1 MAGWHSL
8 LKEYGEF
15 HDNMT
20 SMWISLCTL
29 SVPYMLQ
36 QIIFKLTVLNIT
48 GSRKL
53 PVLEITQ
60 TNKLALVVRFK
71 AFRTT
76 GYFIT

>member
-8 LKEYGEF
+8 LQEYGEF

-20 SMWISLCTL
+20 SMWITL
-29 SVPYMLQ
+29 GVPYMLQ
-36 QIIFKLTVLNIT
+36 QIIFKLTILNIT